1 MRDSRMDFCYEAH
14 GMREDDKDQ
23 FLNMTARQG
32 EAKVAIFERTG
43 RSRHLDEKF
52 PPENTIDFFH
62 II

>member
-32 EAKVAIFERTG
+32 ESKVAIFERTSK
-43 RSRHLDEKF
+43 SRQMD
-52 PPENTIDFFH
+52 
-62 II
+62 